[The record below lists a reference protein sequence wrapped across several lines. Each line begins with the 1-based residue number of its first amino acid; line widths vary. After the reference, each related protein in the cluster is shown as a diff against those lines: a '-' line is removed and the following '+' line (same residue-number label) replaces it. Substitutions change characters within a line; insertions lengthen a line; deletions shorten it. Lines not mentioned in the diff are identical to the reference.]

1 MSNRFEAVWSFGDL
15 NDTLSQVSLSKAL
28 YYVLSMVLF
37 FRHRMD
43 QNNTCGTLTLQV
55 VDWNF
60 QGCKAPEDISRPR
73 THRLQRVALDLAIYQ
88 EQR

>member
-1 MSNRFEAVWSFGDL
+1 
-15 NDTLSQVSLSKAL
+15 
-28 YYVLSMVLF
+28 
-37 FRHRMD
+37 MD

-73 THRLQRVALDLAIYQ
+73 THRFQRVALDLTIYQ
-88 EQR
+88 EQRQYNLDLRLKEIHEMSC